1 MKIDIFA
8 PQLQPLYSLT
18 SKTLRVK
25 ESHGNLTFTPSENVA
40 HILTV
45 HAAPASAVLLGVNNY
60 PNLGEIIQFS

>member
-45 HAAPASAVLLGVNNY
+45 HARECGFIRGN
-60 PNLGEIIQFS
+60 